1 MIRKQVKNRTVEIHY
16 LGDHADVIPIV
27 AKWIYDEWSFLYPG
41 KTSKYIES
49 LFRERLHKKRLP
61 LTLVAFERGKPVGT
75 VSLKAFDMETRR
87 NLTPWVTS
95 LYVVKQWR
103 GRGIGSSLMKA
114 VEQKAA
120 ELGIQKLFLLTADSD
135 LAGRL
140 YSGLGW
146 KVREKPI
153 YHSYR
158 VIIMEKDLM
167 TSEFYSKSC

>member
-1 MIRKQVKNRTVEIHY
+1 MINKQVKNPTADIQY
-16 LGDHADVIPIV
+16 LGDHPDVIPIV

-61 LTLVAFERGKPVGT
+61 LTLVAFERRKPVGT
-75 VSLKAFDMETRR
+75 VSLKAFDIKTKR

-114 VEQKAA
+114 VEEKAA
-120 ELGIQKLFLLTADSD
+120 KLGIQKLFLLTADPD
-135 LAGRL
+135 LARF

-146 KVREKPI
+146 KVTEKPI
-153 YHSYR
+153 YRSYR
-158 VIIMEKDLM
+158 VIIMEKDL
-167 TSEFYSKSC
+167 TTECYSKSC